1 MQAPDLPV
9 RVRLLGALVLV
20 GVFAAGAVFGVGLT
34 RWSHTGY
41 PDGHPPRRPPP
52 GGPIEAMIHEL
63 QLDPAQIEAL
73 GQIERARRP
82 ELDAIARETMP
93 RVRAVLDAMERE
105 LLPRLRPEQVELL
118 EAWRKRR
125 PPPRMPGPGGFG
137 GPPAGGFGGPPPGG
151 VGPPPGGPG
160 PGLRPPP
167 DEE

>member
-9 RVRLLGALVLV
+9 RTRLLGALVLV

-34 RWSHTGY
+34 RW
-41 PDGHPPRRPPP
+41 GHAGERAGRPPRRPPP
-52 GGPIEAMIHEL
+52 GGPIQAMTHEL

-73 GQIERARRP
+73 DQIDRVHRP

-93 RVRAVLDAMERE
+93 RVRDVLDAMERE
-105 LLPRLRPEQVELL
+105 LLPRLRPAQIELL

-125 PPPRMPGPGGFG
+125 PPPGMPG
-137 GPPAGGFGGPPPGG
+137 GPGGFGGPPPGG
-151 VGPPPGGPG
+151 PGGPG
-160 PGLRPPP
+160 GPDHRPPP

>member
-9 RVRLLGALVLV
+9 RVRLLGALVFV

-34 RWSHTGY
+34 RWSHTGN

-73 GQIERARRP
+73 GQIERTHRP
-82 ELDAIARETMP
+82 ALDAIARETMP

-125 PPPRMPGPGGFG
+125 PPPRMPGPGGR
-137 GPPAGGFGGPPPGG
+137 GGFGGPPPGG
-151 VGPPPGGPG
+151 PGFGGPPPGGPG
-160 PGLRPPP
+160 GPGSRPPP